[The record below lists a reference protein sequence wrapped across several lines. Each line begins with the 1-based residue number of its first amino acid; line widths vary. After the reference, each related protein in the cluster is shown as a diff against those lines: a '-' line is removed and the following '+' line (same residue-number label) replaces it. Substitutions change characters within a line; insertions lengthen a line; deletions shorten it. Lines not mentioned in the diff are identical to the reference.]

1 MPTEKSLTSVLAR
14 LRKNSKFR
22 EAFDEQGPEFERVRS
37 IIEARMRN
45 NMSQADLARKIRTHQ
60 PSIAR
65 LENPE
70 YRGGSLSM
78 LRKVAEVTDSRL
90 VIRLEPK
97 KRAQQGNRKKFE
109 RALKKVADLE
119 PKDRDRM

>member
-1 MPTEKSLTSVLAR
+1 MPTEKSWTSVLTK
-14 LRKNSKFR
+14 LRKNPKFR
-22 EAFDEQGPEFERVRS
+22 EAYEEQSPEFERARS
-37 IIEARMRN
+37 IIEARLRN
-45 NMSQADLARKIRTHQ
+45 HMSQADLARKIRTHQ

-97 KRAQQGNRKKFE
+97 ERARRGSRQKFE
-109 RALKKVADLE
+109 RALKKVADVE
-119 PKDRDRM
+119 PEERDRF